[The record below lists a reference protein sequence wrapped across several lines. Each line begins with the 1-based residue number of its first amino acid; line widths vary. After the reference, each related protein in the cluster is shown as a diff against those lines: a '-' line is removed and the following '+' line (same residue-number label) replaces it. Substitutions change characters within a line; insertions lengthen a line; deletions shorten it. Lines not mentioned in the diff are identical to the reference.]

1 MIPSNNLSVLPWYTS
16 IEQQNAR
23 KWWVY
28 DRVYPLFVTP
38 RLVPFQ
44 LSREHGAQFDY
55 NISTAGTVYNGVMVR
70 RSTPPGEPQRY
81 KWTNSLNYTGCL
93 INVSSYR
100 NHLITITLPQTSQ
113 VVGEE
118 YFTELAF
125 LRSELV
131 GNSNVDF
138 SDGTTLV
145 YGYHQTFQLVVPED
159 AVYLFYYK
167 TRTIEIGE
175 EQITTDYTPTS
186 IAVTFNRM
194 AINRFRIY
202 KKDGTLYRDNY
213 PTPIYAKTIGD
224 RDYFICPAG
233 SFEGEQLLDI
243 GQYYAEITDGD
254 NTWYSEVFTVVEDL
268 EAYLKIEWWD
278 DADFIM
284 DAGAIVYKYNSP
296 TYPLDMQ
303 FKNVLYLQSDIAKP
317 EYNFEEE
324 GENRDGYFFPIK
336 QISEKRY
343 RFKFFASEYLL
354 DVMRLIRMADHIKI
368 TYRGQEYYPD
378 SFLITPQW
386 EDNGAVASVE
396 GEFNTATVAKKLGSG
411 LLRTE

>member
-28 DRVYPLFVTP
+28 NRIYPLFVTQ
-38 RLVPFQ
+38 RIIPFQ
-44 LSREHGAQFDY
+44 VSRPHVTPSTY
-55 NISTAGTVYNGVMVR
+55 NLGVSGTEYNGYMQPV
-70 RSTPPGEPQRY
+70 STPPGEPQRY
-81 KWTNSLNYTGCL
+81 RWRANESQVGCI
-93 INVSSYR
+93 INVSSFVNNR
-100 NHLITITLPQTSQ
+100 LTITIPATSA
-113 VVGEE
+113 VIGEE
-118 YFTELAF
+118 YKLYYAF
-125 LRSELV
+125 LKSAPV
-131 GNSNVDF
+131 VDGVVDF
-138 SDGTTLV
+138 SEGTTLNV
-145 YGYHQTFQLVVPED
+145 DYSHEYNVIIPED
-159 AVYLFYYK
+159 AVYFYYGK
-167 TRTIEIGE
+167 IVTESGT
-175 EQITTDYTPTS
+175 TTDYTPTS
-186 IAVTFNRM
+186 LVVTYNEPH
-194 AINRFRIY
+194 INMFKIY
-202 KKDGTLYRDNY
+202 RADGTLYRAY
-213 PTPIYAKTIGD
+213 YGGSIYYKTIGD
-224 RDYFICPAG
+224 RDYFIYPALG
-233 SFEGEQLLDI
+233 YEGEQLLDI
-243 GQYYAEITDGD
+243 GQYYAVMSDGE

-278 DADFIM
+278 DADFFM
-284 DAGAIVYKYNSP
+284 DAGVVVYKYN
-296 TYPLDMQ
+296 YPFDLQ
-303 FKNVLYLQSDIAKP
+303 FKNELYLQSDIAKP

-411 LLRTE
+411 FLRTE

>member
-55 NISTAGTVYNGVMVR
+55 NIGTAGTVYNGNMVR
-70 RSTPPGEPQRY
+70 SSTPPGEPQRY
-81 KWTNSLNYTGCL
+81 RWTSSLNTKGCL
-93 INVSSYR
+93 INISSYR

-118 YFTELAF
+118 YYSEIGF
-125 LRSELV
+125 LRSELEA
-131 GNSNVDF
+131 NTRVDF
-138 SDGTTLV
+138 SEGTTLTYAHNV
-145 YGYHQTFQLVVPED
+145 SIQLIVPED
-159 AVYLFYYK
+159 AVYLYYLK
-167 TRTIEIGE
+167 EATVTLNDEVV
-175 EQITTDYTPTS
+175 TTDYTPTS

-194 AINRFRIY
+194 AINRFKIFR
-202 KKDGTLYRDNY
+202 KDGTLYRDNY
-213 PTPIYAKTIGD
+213 ITPIYAKVVGD
-224 RDYFICPAG
+224 RDYFICPAQ
-233 SFEGEQLLDI
+233 SQEGEQLLEI

-268 EAYLKIEWWD
+268 DAYLKIEWWD
-278 DADFIM
+278 NDDFIM

-324 GENRDGYFFPIK
+324 VENRDGYAFPIK

-411 LLRTE
+411 FLRTE